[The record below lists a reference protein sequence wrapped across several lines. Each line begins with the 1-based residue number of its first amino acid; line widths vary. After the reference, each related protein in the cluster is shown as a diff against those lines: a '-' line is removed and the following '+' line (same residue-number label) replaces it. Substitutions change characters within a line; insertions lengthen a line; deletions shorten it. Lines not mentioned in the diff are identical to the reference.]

1 MLSPF
6 LCHVSSLTLI
16 LFHSFIRYRLASFER
31 KYDLK
36 KNQIYNRQQDD
47 RKKYFID
54 LQQENIDKRRRND
67 DEKNLQNKKVI
78 NQWNGIMGDLVSGS
92 ADMSFAA
99 LSVSK

>member
-6 LCHVSSLTLI
+6 LCQFSSLTLI
-16 LFHSFIRYRLASFER
+16 FFHSFIRHRLASFER

-36 KNQIYNRQQDD
+36 KNQIYNRQQAD